1 MGNTVVMARV
11 HGTPLQPA
19 TCAHTFFPRFLLFL
33 LFLLF
38 LSFFD
43 FLLFLSFLLDFLLF
57 FDFLL
62 FRRFLSSSLSES
74 ESLLLMAAL
83 RPRLPDASRYSST
96 RGRAAHTASR

>member
-43 FLLFLSFLLDFLLF
+43 FLLFLSFLLDFLLLL
-57 FDFLL
+57 FLL

-83 RPRLPDASRYSST
+83 RPRLPDASRYSLT
-96 RGRAAHTASR
+96 RGRATHTASR